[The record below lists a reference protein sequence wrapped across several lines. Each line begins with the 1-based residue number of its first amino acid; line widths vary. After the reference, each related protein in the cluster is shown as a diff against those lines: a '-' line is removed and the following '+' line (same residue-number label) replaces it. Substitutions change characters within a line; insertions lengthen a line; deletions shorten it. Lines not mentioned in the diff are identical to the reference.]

1 MPSQKRRLS
10 QLTCDKEKIVKQSE
24 SDRSST
30 QIPFGTI
37 AVVYLFNKVKNKCR
51 YNKKREAP
59 VIQTSSRNAVNKKL
73 FLTFLLFLA
82 RDVQHTNFRMSL
94 KIKIVRQ

>member
-1 MPSQKRRLS
+1 MPSQKRRLA
-10 QLTCDKEKIVKQSE
+10 QLTCDKQKIAKQSG

-30 QIPFGTI
+30 QIHFQ
-37 AVVYLFNKVKNKCR
+37 LR
-51 YNKKREAP
+51 Y
-59 VIQTSSRNAVNKKL
+59 IQTSSRNAVNKKL
-73 FLTFLLFLA
+73 FLTSLLLLGRSY